1 MYLKYYFKINFALS
15 MFGMQERL
23 LPKFIPLKEHS
34 NILNI
39 NMFKKMN
46 LKILIKYYYRYPLG
60 KQTLPNRDKESTTSL
75 HSL

>member
-1 MYLKYYFKINFALS
+1 

-46 LKILIKYYYRYPLG
+46 LKILIKYYYHRYPLG